1 MLSRACQSLPVLVTV
16 SPILPAKNQFVKA
29 LLKDGEE
36 VLTGDA
42 GHLLGSLIVETELL
56 FQHAVDELDLLLLV
70 ELHTVL
76 ALLPADLSFG
86 VAYGVDLALA
96 GVTQR
101 CRGNAQSLCTLYNG
115 LCILCHYLYPPS
127 IRRGDV
133 SEDGSH
139 CGGWG

>member
-1 MLSRACQSLPVLVTV
+1 MA
-16 SPILPAKNQFVKA
+16 AKTENNVVKA

-42 GHLLGSLIVETELL
+42 GHFLRSLVVEAELL
-56 FQHAVDELDLLLLV
+56 LQHAVDELDLLLLI
-70 ELHTVL
+70 ELNAVL
-76 ALLPADLSFG
+76 ALLLANLSLR
-86 VAYGVDLALA
+86 VAYGFDLALA
-96 GVTQR
+96 GVSQR
-101 CRGNAQSLCTLYNG
+101 GGSNAQSLCTLYNG